1 MGGEKGRGI
10 YSPPLFPLLDLRVSS
25 NYVPLQKATAPWKGL
40 SHTQLS
46 MGSGQHHSLL
56 YPLAFQPGI
65 GNCFLLW
72 LGLGASRPFVVSC
85 NPRPRKHFLHCLSS
99 TYSERAISFLSLPS
113 AGSHCGT
120 AAGNPQ
126 SP

>member
-25 NYVPLQKATAPWKGL
+25 SYVPLQKATAPWKGL

-46 MGSGQHHSLL
+46 VGSGQYHSLL

-65 GNCFLLW
+65 GNCF
-72 LGLGASRPFVVSC
+72 F
-85 NPRPRKHFLHCLSS
+85 
-99 TYSERAISFLSLPS
+99 
-113 AGSHCGT
+113 CG
-120 AAGNPQ
+120 
-126 SP
+126 